1 MPVFKNKD
9 MNLKE
14 LFPGVLMKK
23 GIDYETGSKSVT
35 LGEINLSQGC
45 GLPIH
50 THTVEDCMY
59 IVEGKGEMYIDEEI
73 YPVEAGDQ
81 ILVPAGT
88 KHNIKNTGK
97 NPLVLVFTYP
107 SVKVTRTLIE

>member
-35 LGEINLSQGC
+35 LG
-45 GLPIH
+45 
-50 THTVEDCMY
+50 
-59 IVEGKGEMYIDEEI
+59 K
-73 YPVEAGDQ
+73 
-81 ILVPAGT
+81 
-88 KHNIKNTGK
+88 
-97 NPLVLVFTYP
+97 
-107 SVKVTRTLIE
+107 

>member
-1 MPVFKNKD
+1 
-9 MNLKE
+9 
-14 LFPGVLMKK
+14 MKK

-35 LGEINLSQGC
+35 LGEIKLSKGC
-45 GLPIH
+45 GLPFH

-73 YPVEAGDQ
+73 YPIEAGDQ

-88 KHNIKNTGK
+88 KHKIKNTGK

>member
-1 MPVFKNKD
+1 MPVFKSKD
-9 MNLKE
+9 INSKK
-14 LFPGVLMKK
+14 LFTGVLMKK

-35 LGEINLSQGC
+35 LGEIKLSKGC
-45 GLPIH
+45 GLPFH

-73 YPVEAGDQ
+73 YPIEAGDQ

-88 KHNIKNTGK
+88 KHKIKNTGK

>member
-1 MPVFKNKD
+1 MPVFKSKD
-9 MNLKE
+9 INSKK

-35 LGEINLSQGC
+35 LGEIKLSKGC
-45 GLPIH
+45 GLPFH

-73 YPVEAGDQ
+73 YPIEAGDQ

-88 KHNIKNTGK
+88 KHKIKNTGK

>member
-9 MNLKE
+9 MN
-14 LFPGVLMKK
+14 
-23 GIDYETGSKSVT
+23 SK
-35 LGEINLSQGC
+35 LGEINLAQGC

-59 IVEGKGEMYIDEEI
+59 IVEGKGEMYINEEI
-73 YPVEAGDQ
+73 YPIEAGDQ

-107 SVKVTRTLIE
+107 SVNNKEAALCNQAALK

>member
-1 MPVFKNKD
+1 MPVFKSKD
-9 MNLKE
+9 MNSKK

-35 LGEINLSQGC
+35 LGEIKLSKGC
-45 GLPIH
+45 GLPFH

-73 YPVEAGDQ
+73 YPIEAGDQ

-88 KHNIKNTGK
+88 KHKIKNTGK
-97 NPLVLVFTYP
+97 NPLVIVFTYP